1 MMKEAVE
8 LIVKSLVH
16 DPEAVDVREVTPR
29 ERSTTIVIEVRVAQE
44 DMGKLIGRQGR
55 TVKALR
61 SLMHAAGVKHG
72 RRYVLE
78 VVE

>member
-8 LIVKSLVH
+8 LIVKKLVREA
-16 DPEAVDVREVTPR
+16 DAVDVREIER
-29 ERSTTIVIEVRVAQE
+29 ERSTSVIEIRVAQG
-44 DMGKLIGRQGR
+44 DVGKIIGRQGR

-61 SLMHAAGVKHG
+61 SLLYAAGEKHR

-78 VVE
+78 IVEE